1 MTPANCL
8 SGCLTQIPPSSFQQ
22 AYDRSKR
29 GLRRLSGTSAS
40 FLQRQRALTTLGQSP
55 TYLLSLLL
63 PQASGA
69 VALLLYCLHCAAR
82 GTRGT
87 RSAPVPQLHG
97 ARRLPPQQLSSSR
110 SSSSPPRLGL
120 SVGAA
125 QPNSAAA
132 SWAAKARSIPW
143 PGILTRIPT
152 LRRGAPS
159 RVSPPPSVQ
168 PLATVSTGFPR
179 SLGTAPARRLSGGQ
193 GGPANEARRMR
204 CSGPVIVSGG
214 GGVAEQGGGAR
225 PRGCSSPGL
234 LRAHRRRI
242 AALHNLRQG
251 EDLDFPGSDIS
262 AVDGKGT

>member
-1 MTPANCL
+1 M
-8 SGCLTQIPPSSFQQ
+8 
-22 AYDRSKR
+22 
-29 GLRRLSGTSAS
+29 
-40 FLQRQRALTTLGQSP
+40 
-55 TYLLSLLL
+55 
-63 PQASGA
+63 
-69 VALLLYCLHCAAR
+69 LLYCLHCAAR

-159 RVSPPPSVQ
+159 RLPSVPTSLSPASGRCQHRLSTALSALPPPVAS
-168 PLATVSTGFPR
+168 PGATAALPMRLGGCAVPAQSLYREEEGER
-179 SLGTAPARRLSGGQ
+179 SREGAL
-193 GGPANEARRMR
+193 GPAVAARLAFCART
-204 CSGPVIVSGG
+204 GG
-214 GGVAEQGGGAR
+214 E
-225 PRGCSSPGL
+225 
-234 LRAHRRRI
+234 
-242 AALHNLRQG
+242 
-251 EDLDFPGSDIS
+251 
-262 AVDGKGT
+262 